1 MKKLVAFIAAIL
13 CVMLFVGCGKQNLN
27 NAMIAELPKIDDFPE
42 LIIDYLDFTFE
53 ESVSRATNI
62 FECEFLS
69 AAEKSDGIEYTVR
82 VKKQIK
88 GQIDKE
94 YVVVLVS
101 NASFSAQS
109 ADGLADYRVGES
121 YLIISNMISS
131 VYYSSDIYLAY
142 ADMTILTEN
151 VESAKMYGC
160 PLTKFSE
167 RTFADINEMEE
178 YIAAI
183 PPQATAATAAPEKA
197 YIDSDDL
204 SFIASESDHLI
215 QVKPTKLDKSLE
227 NEGTEI
233 YVCRITGR
241 YKGNIAGNEIRIKFF
256 AGTVEI
262 GKSYTVALNGGSSES
277 LYDLSSKHSLCTT
290 QEQAEQM
297 INAVKN

>member
-1 MKKLVAFIAAIL
+1 M
-13 CVMLFVGCGKQNLN
+13 
-27 NAMIAELPKIDDFPE
+27 
-42 LIIDYLDFTFE
+42 
-53 ESVSRATNI
+53 
-62 FECEFLS
+62 
-69 AAEKSDGIEYTVR
+69 
-82 VKKQIK
+82 
-88 GQIDKE
+88 
-94 YVVVLVS
+94 
-101 NASFSAQS
+101 
-109 ADGLADYRVGES
+109 
-121 YLIISNMISS
+121 
-131 VYYSSDIYLAY
+131 AY

-178 YIAAI
+178 YIAAF
-183 PPQATAATAAPEKA
+183 PPQTTAATAAPEKA

-215 QVKPTKLDKSLE
+215 QVKPTKPDKSLE

-233 YVCRITGR
+233 YVCRITRR
-241 YKGNIAGNEIRIKFF
+241 YKGNIAENEIRIKFF

-277 LYDLSSKHSLCTT
+277 LYELSSKHSLCTT
-290 QEQAEQM
+290 QQQAEQM

>member
-1 MKKLVAFIAAIL
+1 M
-13 CVMLFVGCGKQNLN
+13 
-27 NAMIAELPKIDDFPE
+27 
-42 LIIDYLDFTFE
+42 
-53 ESVSRATNI
+53 
-62 FECEFLS
+62 
-69 AAEKSDGIEYTVR
+69 
-82 VKKQIK
+82 
-88 GQIDKE
+88 
-94 YVVVLVS
+94 
-101 NASFSAQS
+101 
-109 ADGLADYRVGES
+109 
-121 YLIISNMISS
+121 
-131 VYYSSDIYLAY
+131 AY

-151 VESAKMYGC
+151 VESVKMYGC

-183 PPQATAATAAPEKA
+183 PPQTTAATAAPEKA

-204 SFIASESDHLI
+204 SFIANESYHLI
-215 QVKPTKLDKSLE
+215 QVKPTKLNKSLE

-241 YKGNIAGNEIRIKFF
+241 YKGNIAENEILIKFF

-277 LYDLSSKHSLCTT
+277 LYDLSSKTAST
-290 QEQAEQM
+290 QEQAQQM